1 MILKQGLCAAYL
13 LHATIYESE
22 KLALSQSRGDPL
34 HCGTPDSSTVGP
46 DQDCD
51 QCYCQPLITYQRVAD
66 KVMKNNVD
74 RLIKHQTSCE
84 S

>member
-13 LHATIYESE
+13 LIYESE

-46 DQDCD
+46 D
-51 QCYCQPLITYQRVAD
+51 
-66 KVMKNNVD
+66 
-74 RLIKHQTSCE
+74 
-84 S
+84 